1 MPIHV
6 YCLGGALFFA
16 GLLIFLILFTMERI
30 LKFNKDIQAV
40 MIDMSYSS
48 CVTV

>member
-16 GLLIFLILFTMERI
+16 GLLIFLIFFTMERI
-30 LKFNKDIQAV
+30 FKIQERYTGSHDRHV
-40 MIDMSYSS
+40 LQ
-48 CVTV
+48 